1 MRAVAAVF
9 VSFIAVVITV
19 NQFLPAMRSRFRCA
33 SAE

>member
-9 VSFIAVVITV
+9 VSFIAVVIAV
-19 NQFLPAMRSRFRCA
+19 NQFLLEMRRFRCA